1 MIFSAKWCPLQ
12 DHALEREPTV
22 KFATLRTGQV
32 VALTKDG
39 YRRVDAASMIEV
51 IETYPS
57 GLTLVGDPI
66 ELPETLAPPVAKPS
80 KIWAAAG
87 NYHRGVHAK
96 DPDGKSGRGEATTL
110 TKEELLHSI
119 FLKPPSALIGPGDS
133 IVIPPGAGGVFPE
146 VELCIVIGRRCRGL
160 TVDEA
165 PSAIFGYSILL
176 DVTAR
181 NYGPTQSGR
190 TMRCIRKGYDTFAPF
205 GPGITTRDEIPH
217 PDRLQMNLWVNGELR
232 QSATTETMI
241 NGVYELVSFLSKVCT
256 LEPGDLISTGTPD
269 SPVHQQRLVAGDTL
283 VAEIEGIGRM
293 KLGIREA

>member
-1 MIFSAKWCPLQ
+1 M
-12 DHALEREPTV
+12 

-32 VALTKDG
+32 VAETKDG
-39 YRRVDAASMIEV
+39 YRRVDAASMIDV
-51 IETYPS
+51 IENYPS
-57 GLTLVGDPI
+57 KLKLSGEPI
-66 ELPETLAPPVAKPS
+66 ALPEALAPPIARPS

-87 NYHRGVHAK
+87 NFYRGVDAK
-96 DPDGKSGRGEATTL
+96 APDGKSSRGETTTL

-119 FLKPPSALIGPGDS
+119 FLKPPSAIIGPGDS

-146 VELCIVIGRRCRGL
+146 VELCVVIGKRCRGL
-160 TVDEA
+160 TVEEA
-165 PSAIFGYSILL
+165 ASAIFGYSILL

-181 NYGPTQSGR
+181 NYGPEKSGK

-217 PDRLQMNLWVNGELR
+217 PDRVQMNLRVNGELR

-269 SPVHQQRLVAGDTL
+269 SPRHQQRLVDGDTL
-283 VAEIEGIGRM
+283 VAEIEGIGKM
-293 KLGIREA
+293 KLGIRASDEA

>member
-1 MIFSAKWCPLQ
+1 M
-12 DHALEREPTV
+12 

-32 VALTKDG
+32 VALTKEG
-39 YRRVDAASMIEV
+39 YRTVDPASMIDV
-51 IETYPS
+51 IENYPS
-57 GLTLVGDPI
+57 ELKFSGDPL
-66 ELPETLAPPVAKPS
+66 ELPETLAPPVARPS

-87 NYHRGVHAK
+87 NFYRGVNSK
-96 DPDGKSGRGEATTL
+96 DPDGKSSRGEATTL

-119 FLKPPSALIGPGDS
+119 FLKPPSAIIGPGDS

-146 VELCIVIGRRCRGL
+146 VELCIVIGKRCRGL
-160 TVDEA
+160 TVEQA

-181 NYGPTQSGR
+181 NYGPEKSGKS
-190 TMRCIRKGYDTFAPF
+190 MRCIRKGYDTFAPF

-217 PDRLQMNLWVNGELR
+217 PDRLQLNLWVNGELR

-269 SPVHQQRLVAGDTL
+269 SPAHQRKLVDGDTMI
-283 VAEIEGIGRM
+283 AEIEGIGKM
-293 KLGIREA
+293 KLGIRASDRF